1 MLKQNCI
8 IWNQD
13 TIIHYVEDF
22 LAYNLYLYVSNNPI
36 NNNYYYDGNKKKTT
50 KKKKKSNNLLKIWIG
65 LGLAAVGGV
74 AIVASGGLL
83 APAVVGAAKVIG
95 GTVGVAVGTQI
106 AKNIVNSITSCD
118 GRKDIKK
125 NIFTNVGLAA
135 ADGILAGGEKV

>member
-1 MLKQNCI
+1 MNADGI
-8 IWNQD
+8 VGAN
-13 TIIHYVEDF
+13 EDF

-36 NNNYYYDGNKKKTT
+36 NNYDDGNKKKTT

-65 LGLAAVGGV
+65 LGLAAVGVV

-83 APAVVGAAKVIG
+83 AQTVVGAAKVIV

-106 AKNIVNSITSCD
+106 AKNIVNSITSGG

-125 NIFTNVGLAA
+125 NIFNNIESAA
-135 ADGILAGGEKV
+135 ADGILAGGEKI